1 MENKSELVAM
11 TADIVSAFVSA
22 NSVHTSEIPDL
33 IASVHGALAAVA
45 VRAEAKPPLE
55 LVPAVP
61 IKKSVHHDFIICLED
76 GKPFKSLKRHL
87 RTRYGMTPEEYRA
100 KWGLPA
106 DYPIVAPSYAEA
118 RSALAK
124 KTGLGRGK
132 AAYGQGGAKS
142 QSDRVITPQAKA
154 KAKPRMPGE
163 PGNES

>member
-22 NSVHTSEIPDL
+22 NSVHMSEIPDL
-33 IASVHGALAAVA
+33 ITSVHGALLAVA
-45 VRAEAKPPLE
+45 ARAEAKPLLE

-61 IKKSVHHDFIICLED
+61 IKKSVQHDFIICLED

-87 RTRYGMTPEEYRA
+87 RTRYGMTPEQYRA

-118 RSALAK
+118 RSALAI
-124 KTGLGRGK
+124 KTGLGRSN
-132 AAYGQGGAKS
+132 AAPNDGGANSQMDSSQNAQTKS
-142 QSDRVITPQAKA
+142 KT
-154 KAKPRMPGE
+154 KPRMPG
-163 PGNES
+163 GSGSES

>member
-22 NSVHTSEIPDL
+22 NSVHMSEIPDL
-33 IASVHGALAAVA
+33 ITSVHGALVAVA
-45 VRAEAKPPLE
+45 ARAEAKPALD

-61 IKKSVHHDFIICLED
+61 IKKSVHQDFIICLED

-87 RTRYGMTPEEYRA
+87 RTRYGMTPEDYRA

-124 KTGLGRGK
+124 KTGLGKGK
-132 AAYGQGGAKS
+132 ATQGLGGAKS
-142 QSDRVITPQAKA
+142 QLDLAHNPQAKS
-154 KAKPRMPGE
+154 KTKPRAPGDA
-163 PGNES
+163 GDES